1 MASSSTP
8 SRALSLDLPHSM
20 RDHWFFSPIYSQHSL
35 ARALHSVGSQQYCLS
50 IRGPSVLQAC
60 THSGGRAGGNDAS
73 MRSSTPTVHF
83 AQAASLLRR
92 PVHSEPC
99 VKVLTGTS
107 SGGLGERVRLSRSAL
122 RSLPFRTE
130 HTCAYKCPSFLS
142 CDKMSAPMRTINN
155 PATRAPLQLHAIA
168 NPEAAEAGKRA
179 AGHAAVAYLSH
190 EGGLIA
196 HPPGAGRC
204 SCRSARRPTCAAPV
218 CAQCV
223 PMLARRP
230 RE

>member
-1 MASSSTP
+1 MLYDTAHAESRRREPTCPVASSSTP

-50 IRGPSVLQAC
+50 IRDPSVLQAC

-99 VKVLTGTS
+99 MKVLTGTS

-122 RSLPFRTE
+122 GP
-130 HTCAYKCPSFLS
+130 YLS
-142 CDKMSAPMRTINN
+142 ELSTLAHINARVSS
-155 PATRAPLQLHAIA
+155 PAT
-168 NPEAAEAGKRA
+168 K
-179 AGHAAVAYLSH
+179 
-190 EGGLIA
+190 
-196 HPPGAGRC
+196 
-204 SCRSARRPTCAAPV
+204 
-218 CAQCV
+218 
-223 PMLARRP
+223 
-230 RE
+230 